1 MTMKNAS
8 RHRWA
13 SCQYLIRSIEERMK
27 IPWKGMGLPLADRI
41 FAKVLFKLDGIDCRR
56 PRVRTVCNR
65 ARPEFE
71 MPPIKDGFHPR
82 SEKNIPLCRWYPF
95 NDTLTST
102 ENFMMSSMSIPG
114 EQQSFRDFQKYW
126 DRMEKLRQGS
136 FHLST
141 FSLPKD
147 LGSLLCKFF
156 SFFFFFFFFFKD
168 NLS

>member
-27 IPWKGMGLPLADRI
+27 IPWKGMDLPLADRI

-71 MPPIKDGFHPR
+71 MPPIKDGFHC
-82 SEKNIPLCRWYPF
+82 SEKNIPLCRRYPF
-95 NDTLTST
+95 NDTLTSKILWCLQCPSLVNSNLLET
-102 ENFMMSSMSIPG
+102 FRSIEIG
-114 EQQSFRDFQKYW
+114 WR
-126 DRMEKLRQGS
+126 
-136 FHLST
+136 
-141 FSLPKD
+141 
-147 LGSLLCKFF
+147 
-156 SFFFFFFFFFKD
+156 
-168 NLS
+168 N